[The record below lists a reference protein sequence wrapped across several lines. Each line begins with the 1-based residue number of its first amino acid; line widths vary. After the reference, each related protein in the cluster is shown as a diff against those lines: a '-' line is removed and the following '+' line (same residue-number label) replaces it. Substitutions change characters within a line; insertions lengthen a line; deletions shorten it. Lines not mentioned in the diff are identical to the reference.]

1 MKLKQSREAGRC
13 AKGHR
18 GHREERELKNTNL
31 GGDEIDEDVTANI
44 EMAHG

>member
-1 MKLKQSREAGRC
+1 MLQKLEDALRDTGDTGK
-13 AKGHR
+13 
-18 GHREERELKNTNL
+18 RELKNTNL